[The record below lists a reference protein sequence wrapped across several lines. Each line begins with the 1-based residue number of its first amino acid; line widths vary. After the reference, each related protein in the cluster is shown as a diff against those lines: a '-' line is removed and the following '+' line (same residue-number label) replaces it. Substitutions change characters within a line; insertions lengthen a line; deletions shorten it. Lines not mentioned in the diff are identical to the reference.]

1 MHKKRGKKPYKSIYH
16 ELGLQD
22 VEESKSR
29 VLRLILFR
37 EAPGSLCIQG
47 KKPQLCQ
54 AHLPQ
59 EVRHRH
65 SGDDINISAGAV
77 RGPDLGTKAGIKR
90 ETALSSEHKPCKC
103 VYRGLQPPGCR
114 QASKAWLEWR
124 MPFLSSAV
132 VSTLLYH

>member
-1 MHKKRGKKPYKSIYH
+1 MHT
-16 ELGLQD
+16 
-22 VEESKSR
+22 
-29 VLRLILFR
+29 
-37 EAPGSLCIQG
+37 G

-54 AHLPQ
+54 AHLPPQ

-65 SGDDINISAGAV
+65 SGGDINISAGAV

-90 ETALSSEHKPCKC
+90 ETGLSSEHKPCKC
-103 VYRGLQPPGCR
+103 VCRGLQPPGCR

-124 MPFLSSAV
+124 MPFVSSAV

>member
-1 MHKKRGKKPYKSIYH
+1 MHKKRKKKKPYKSIYH
-16 ELGLQD
+16 DVQD
-22 VEESKSR
+22 VEESKPR
-29 VLRLILFR
+29 VLSLILFR

-47 KKPQLCQ
+47 KNPSSVRLIS
-54 AHLPQ
+54 PQ

-90 ETALSSEHKPCKC
+90 ETGLSSEHKPCKC

-124 MPFLSSAV
+124 MPFVSSAV